1 MSYDAQKKRKERPQD
16 NASMNANED
25 RFRGYIGNRND
36 TAQQTVMNNVRPSGY
51 GGGTTTTP
59 YMQQLNNLYDQIVNR
74 KPFQYDLNGDLLYR
88 QMADQYTQLG
98 RHASADAMG
107 QAAALTGGYGNSY
120 ATQVGN
126 QANQQYLTALNA
138 NIPELYD
145 RALQA
150 YLAEGDRLMQ
160 QYELTA
166 AHPAY
171 LQAMQPSSGGG
182 GTAAKRE
189 PGGMS
194 LEQAAFF
201 DRKLGNANANPA
213 DGGINISYEQLL
225 ANALADVNGN
235 PTSADPAML
244 VQTVPVRPSYTNPYD
259 PGVNYRKIKNP
270 YK

>member
-1 MSYDAQKKRKERPQD
+1 MVNMSYDAQKKRKERPQD
-16 NASMNANED
+16 NASVNANED

-36 TAQQTVMNNVRPSGY
+36 TAQQTAMNNVRPSGY
-51 GGGTTTTP
+51 GGGPTTTP

-98 RHASADAMG
+98 RQASADAMG

-138 NIPELYD
+138 NIPDLYD

-171 LQAMQPSSGGG
+171 LQAMQPSAGGG
-182 GTAAKRE
+182 G
-189 PGGMS
+189 GGKQTGGLD
-194 LEQAAFF
+194 LEQAAFL
-201 DRKLGNANANPA
+201 DSKIGGAN
-213 DGGINISYEQLL
+213 GGVNLTYDQLL
-225 ANALADVNGN
+225 ANALQNANGS
-235 PTSADPAML
+235 PEMADPTALM
-244 VQTVPVRPSYTNPYD
+244 QTVPARPSYMNPYAD
-259 PGVNYRKIKNP
+259 GTNYKRIKDY